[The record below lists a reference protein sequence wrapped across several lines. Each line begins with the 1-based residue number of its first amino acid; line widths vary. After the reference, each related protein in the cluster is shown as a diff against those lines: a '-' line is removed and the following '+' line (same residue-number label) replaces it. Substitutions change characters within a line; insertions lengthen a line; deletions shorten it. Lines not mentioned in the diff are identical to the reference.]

1 MPKIRQATVAK
12 YLSALNQIR
21 FNIVELGNNKRNLS
35 EMCRELNLSKSAGT
49 EILKSGILKKTRN
62 KDIGSH
68 YVWNTILP
76 NEKMA
81 RELISRAYYR
91 CNKGMMK
98 KNSKQIGDTVI
109 THKNEPILNTQEKD
123 LTLSEKIVSAFP
135 NNTLLEI
142 KLAIDKLLSDKVK

>member
-1 MPKIRQATVAK
+1 MPKIRQATVTK
-12 YLSALNQIR
+12 YLYALNQIR

-35 EMCRELNLSKSAGT
+35 KMCRELNLSKSAGT

-62 KDIGSH
+62 KDIGTH

-76 NEKMA
+76 TEKMA
-81 RELISRAYYR
+81 MELISRAYYR
-91 CNKGMMK
+91 CNQGMIK
-98 KNSKQIGDTVI
+98 TRSKSISNTVI
-109 THKNEPILNTQEKD
+109 IPKNEPILTISEKD

-142 KLAIDKLLSDKVK
+142 KLAIDKLLTDKIK